1 MKGFRTGEGPPCR
14 TGLAGPGDYD
24 YKIQTK
30 KAYKVRASRKA
41 KAVEPGVQETGAP
54 DHLSGISSR
63 SSMEMDPA
71 DVGTTSLGREHL
83 HEKHTP
89 VSAGADFSGSQ
100 FENAA
105 AFPSHPKLRQAMA

>member
-1 MKGFRTGEGPPCR
+1 
-14 TGLAGPGDYD
+14 
-24 YKIQTK
+24 
-30 KAYKVRASRKA
+30 
-41 KAVEPGVQETGAP
+41 
-54 DHLSGISSR
+54 
-63 SSMEMDPA
+63 MEMDPA

-105 AFPSHPKLRQAMA
+105 SFPSHPKLRQAMA